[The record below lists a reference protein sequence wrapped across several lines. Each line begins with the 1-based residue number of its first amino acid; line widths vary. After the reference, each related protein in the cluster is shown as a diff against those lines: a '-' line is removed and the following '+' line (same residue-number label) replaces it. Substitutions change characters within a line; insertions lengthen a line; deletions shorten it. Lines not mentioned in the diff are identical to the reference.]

1 MQNIKLQTPEGI
13 REYLFI
19 PGTAEYD
26 AAREAGEISVGMDIV
41 YKNYLVGIIDG
52 FAMLVLEMI
61 RGIPQFD
68 PGMPNMDS
76 FSERVPNMDGFT
88 MEMPDMTNGHFSFTV
103 NGRPVSQDE
112 FEAAMGGIPRQ

>member
-68 PGMPNMDS
+68 PGMPNVDS
-76 FSERVPNMDGFT
+76 FPGGVPNL
-88 MEMPDMTNGHFSFTV
+88 EMPDMTDGHFSFTV
-103 NGRPVSQDE
+103 NGRPVSQEE
-112 FEAAMGGIPRQ
+112 FEAMMGGGIPRQ